1 MKTTDRDRQ
10 LADEFNGFWKQ
21 CLGRDE
27 DYYSRL
33 TLDGFVRLK
42 RALGNINNIVT
53 LKTTLSFIDCLLAE
67 KIVLLPQA
75 AEMRRRV
82 KETSANANGFDV
94 CYSGGPDGLPLIAEV
109 KCNIP
114 VKKDRFGA
122 AQEAGIRKDIE
133 ALLQGKRKMGVTDVS
148 GYYKFMAVLD
158 MAEAD
163 MGLQR
168 RALGLRRAVRLINYG
183 ISLRESLL
191 DIADAAMR
199 PGCYI
204 VPYVPVERELVNDLT
219 VPFIRIPVVLIK
231 IFRSA
236 GNV

>member
-10 LADEFNGFWKQ
+10 LAGEFNGFWKQ

-42 RALGNINNIVT
+42 RALGNINNIIT

-67 KIVLLPQA
+67 KVVLLPQA
-75 AEMRRRV
+75 EEMRRRV

-158 MAEAD
+158 MAD
-163 MGLQR
+163 GS
-168 RALGLRRAVRLINYG
+168 VRKAMEKLISG
-183 ISLRESLL
+183 FSS
-191 DIADAAMR
+191 DIR
-199 PGCYI
+199 
-204 VPYVPVERELVNDLT
+204 VKEYVPGVTRVDDT
-219 VPFIRIPVVLIK
+219 QVVYVVYVGASEANPK
-231 IFRSA
+231 P
-236 GNV
+236 

>member
-42 RALGNINNIVT
+42 RALGNINNIIT

-148 GYYKFMAVLD
+148 RYYKFMAVLD
-158 MAEAD
+158 MAD
-163 MGLQR
+163 GS
-168 RALGLRRAVRLINYG
+168 VRKAMEKLISG
-183 ISLRESLL
+183 FSS
-191 DIADAAMR
+191 DIR
-199 PGCYI
+199 
-204 VPYVPVERELVNDLT
+204 VKEYVPGVTRVDDT
-219 VPFIRIPVVLIK
+219 QVVYVVYVGASEANPK
-231 IFRSA
+231 P
-236 GNV
+236 

>member
-27 DYYSRL
+27 DFYSRL

-42 RALGNINNIVT
+42 RALGNINNIIT

-148 GYYKFMAVLD
+148 RYYKFMAVLD
-158 MAEAD
+158 MAD
-163 MGLQR
+163 GS
-168 RALGLRRAVRLINYG
+168 VRKAMEKLISG
-183 ISLRESLL
+183 FSS
-191 DIADAAMR
+191 DIR
-199 PGCYI
+199 
-204 VPYVPVERELVNDLT
+204 VKEYVPGVTRVDDT
-219 VPFIRIPVVLIK
+219 QVVYVVYVGASETNPK
-231 IFRSA
+231 P
-236 GNV
+236 

>member
-42 RALGNINNIVT
+42 RALGNINNIIT
-53 LKTTLSFIDCLLAE
+53 LKAMLNFIDCLLAE

-148 GYYKFMAVLD
+148 RYYKFMAVLD
-158 MAEAD
+158 MAD
-163 MGLQR
+163 GS
-168 RALGLRRAVRLINYG
+168 VRKAMEKLISG
-183 ISLRESLL
+183 FSS
-191 DIADAAMR
+191 DIR
-199 PGCYI
+199 
-204 VPYVPVERELVNDLT
+204 VKEYVPGVTRVDDT
-219 VPFIRIPVVLIK
+219 QVVYVVYVGASETNPK
-231 IFRSA
+231 P
-236 GNV
+236 

>member
-42 RALGNINNIVT
+42 RALGNINNIIT

-148 GYYKFMAVLD
+148 RYYKFMAVLD
-158 MAEAD
+158 MAD
-163 MGLQR
+163 GS
-168 RALGLRRAVRLINYG
+168 VRKAMEKLISG
-183 ISLRESLL
+183 FSS
-191 DIADAAMR
+191 DIR
-199 PGCYI
+199 
-204 VPYVPVERELVNDLT
+204 VKEYVPGVTRVDDT
-219 VPFIRIPVVLIK
+219 QVVYVVYVGASETNPK
-231 IFRSA
+231 P
-236 GNV
+236 

>member
-1 MKTTDRDRQ
+1 MNIEKLKTEYWMKTTDRDRQ

-42 RALGNINNIVT
+42 RALGNINNIIT

-148 GYYKFMAVLD
+148 RYYKFMAVLD
-158 MAEAD
+158 MAD
-163 MGLQR
+163 GS
-168 RALGLRRAVRLINYG
+168 VRKAMEKLISG
-183 ISLRESLL
+183 FSS
-191 DIADAAMR
+191 DIR
-199 PGCYI
+199 
-204 VPYVPVERELVNDLT
+204 VKEYVPGVTRVDDT
-219 VPFIRIPVVLIK
+219 QVVYVVYVGASETNPK
-231 IFRSA
+231 P
-236 GNV
+236 

>member
-42 RALGNINNIVT
+42 RALGNINNIIT
-53 LKTTLSFIDCLLAE
+53 LKITLSFIDCLLAE

-148 GYYKFMAVLD
+148 GCYKFMAVLD
-158 MAEAD
+158 MAD
-163 MGLQR
+163 GS
-168 RALGLRRAVRLINYG
+168 VRKAMEKLISG
-183 ISLRESLL
+183 FSS
-191 DIADAAMR
+191 DIR
-199 PGCYI
+199 
-204 VPYVPVERELVNDLT
+204 VKEYVPGVTRVDDT
-219 VPFIRIPVVLIK
+219 QVVYVVYVGASETNPK
-231 IFRSA
+231 P
-236 GNV
+236 